1 MIHIQIGCKYYFEK
15 GIYYFKFNFIENT
28 NAFLCF
34 LKKTYQNVMPR
45 VLPDSIRKSRW
56 CWRKKYILYKWH
68 FLFSGLNKV
77 TARQVLC
84 ASSRPWKAVI
94 WSSSIKSDLNV
105 SNIVGAVRV
114 DAFLLRPKKSEILDQ
129 FRLSGAIFW
138 VKSCGSNQ
146 E

>member
-1 MIHIQIGCKYYFEK
+1 MALQ
-15 GIYYFKFNFIENT
+15 
-28 NAFLCF
+28 
-34 LKKTYQNVMPR
+34 
-45 VLPDSIRKSRW
+45 
-56 CWRKKYILYKWH
+56 
-68 FLFSGLNKV
+68 GLNKV
-77 TARQVLC
+77 EARQVLC